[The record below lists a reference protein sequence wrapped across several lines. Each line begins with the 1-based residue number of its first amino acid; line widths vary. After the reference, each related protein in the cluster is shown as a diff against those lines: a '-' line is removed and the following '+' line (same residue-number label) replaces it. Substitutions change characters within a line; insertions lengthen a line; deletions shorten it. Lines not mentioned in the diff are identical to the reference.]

1 MKICLVVRQDTRC
14 ALTHKVM
21 DDRGLFAT
29 DSIRFGEIKEV
40 DEGVD
45 PLVFFYELFEEF
57 EHDNPDY
64 RVDRCAIRR
73 EDNSEIDCSYMLNG
87 YIRKR
92 TKKMS

>member
-29 DSIRFGEIKEV
+29 DSIRFGKIKEV

-45 PLVFFYELFEEF
+45 PLVFFL
-57 EHDNPDY
+57 
-64 RVDRCAIRR
+64 RVVRR
-73 EDNSEIDCSYMLNG
+73 I
-87 YIRKR
+87 
-92 TKKMS
+92 